1 VRHWRTATT
10 LGLIAI
16 ACVLG
21 VWSQAE
27 HWRPATYLTRASDA
41 VWRLAGGRRSPPAAE
56 DDAFGRQPVAC
67 PAAGERTMIALVFGQ
82 SQAANVVREQFVG
95 GGHVFNYFRGRCYAA
110 TDPLLGTGGDGGNV
124 WTLIGTELV
133 QQKQFEAV
141 VLVTI
146 AIGGTSIA
154 QWAPGGNL
162 HAHLMSAVDAV
173 GPAFSY
179 THVFIQQ
186 GETDLL
192 EHTTAGDYFRR
203 FAELIAA
210 LRQSGVDAP
219 IFVAI
224 ETGYC
229 DGRWTPPKPN
239 NPIAEAQRRVIAG
252 HDGLYFGADMDAALN
267 SASDRYDG
275 CHMSGTG
282 ARKLAGLWTQAIAAP
297 VPGTQPRSERR

>member
-1 VRHWRTATT
+1 MRHWRTATT

-27 HWRPATYLTRASDA
+27 RWLPATYLAWASDA
-41 VWRLAGGRRSPPAAE
+41 VWRLAGGRRLPPAAE

-67 PAAGERTMIALVFGQ
+67 PAAGERTMVALVFGQ

-95 GGHVFNYFRGRCYAA
+95 GGHVFNYFHGRCYAA

-162 HAHLMSAVDAV
+162 HTHLMSAVDAV
-173 GPAFSY
+173 EPAFTY

-186 GETDLL
+186 GEADLL
-192 EHTTAGDYFRR
+192 ERH
-203 FAELIAA
+203 L
-210 LRQSGVDAP
+210 
-219 IFVAI
+219 
-224 ETGYC
+224 
-229 DGRWTPPKPN
+229 
-239 NPIAEAQRRVIAG
+239 
-252 HDGLYFGADMDAALN
+252 
-267 SASDRYDG
+267 
-275 CHMSGTG
+275 
-282 ARKLAGLWTQAIAAP
+282 LAHPSVFSLWKMGSWP
-297 VPGTQPRSERR
+297 LW